1 MFKWLAEF
9 FGLAKN
15 YIVFAILLSLS
26 FFLISTNSNVHTKG
40 LQVLGLVTTS
50 YLEAGVNDIIG
61 YFSLASKNKELGEEN
76 ARLVDSIERTRAAMA
91 ENKRL
96 REMLKLRE
104 QSHRPFIPADVIG
117 RNAAGGRNF
126 ITLNVGEDKGV
137 AVGDPVVTGTG
148 LVGIVSAVSGNFS
161 LVRTLLDVDS
171 RIAARLTNASADGLI
186 VAGSFGRLV
195 MMNVARRYSVQPG
208 DIVETSSLSTLVPPG
223 IAIGM
228 VTSVKDQKGKLF
240 KKIEVDPAVNYSA
253 ISATFVMK
261 YSRPHE
267 ASRLE
272 KEHLTRER

>member
-1 MFKWLAEF
+1 MFKWLSEF

-15 YIVFAILLSLS
+15 YIVFAVLLSLS

-50 YLEAGVNDIIG
+50 YLEAGVHDVIG
-61 YFSLASKNKELGEEN
+61 YFTLASKDKELAEEN
-76 ARLVDSIERTRAAMA
+76 ARLVDLIERTRAAMA
-91 ENKRL
+91 ENQQL

-104 QSHRPFIPADVIG
+104 QSSRPLIPADVIG
-117 RNAAGGRNF
+117 RTARGGRNF
-126 ITLNVGEDKGV
+126 ITLDAGETKGV

-148 LVGIVSAVSGNFS
+148 LVGIVSAVSENFS

-171 RIAARLTNASADGLI
+171 RIAAKLVNASADGLI
-186 VAGSFGRLV
+186 VAGSFGQLS

-228 VTSVKDQKGKLF
+228 VTGVKDHRGKLF
-240 KKIEVDPAVNYSA
+240 KDIDVEPAVNYSS
-253 ISATFVMK
+253 ISAAFVMK
-261 YSRPHE
+261 YSIPPQ
-267 ASRLE
+267 ATRLE
-272 KEHLTRER
+272 KEHMAR